1 VLLATAFVGI
11 RVTYGLIAESTQ
23 KRNLNPV
30 TGSLAIRTVL
40 GLLPELITTVIL
52 MFVGFRTRHI
62 GGYNRR
68 MVQTGDTNGGML
80 DWIGG
85 IVTRRGRATRSVM

>member
-1 VLLATAFVGI
+1 MLLATAFIGI

-40 GLLPELITTVIL
+40 GLLPELITTLIL

-62 GGYNRR
+62 DGISYNRR
-68 MVQTGDTNGGML
+68 MMQQDET
-80 DWIGG
+80 
-85 IVTRRGRATRSVM
+85 

>member
-1 VLLATAFVGI
+1 MLLATAFIGT

-40 GLLPELITTVIL
+40 GLLPELITTLIL

-62 GGYNRR
+62 DGISYNRR
-68 MVQTGDTNGGML
+68 MVQQDET
-80 DWIGG
+80 
-85 IVTRRGRATRSVM
+85 